1 MFNDQTITGCLLT
14 YLLTLRCSLF
24 SLFKLART
32 PPNLPAHIST
42 PLHMLQTSFSP
53 PSHTM
58 LHLHSHHSILLSS
71 PQSDPATSRPLIPLT
86 HSTVPSKPKSKP
98 KPQYLCQILPY
109 RLYST
114 KTGLKCTSAASTL
127 DLYSNGTAIGT
138 NFVLQGLVSGPV
150 LHVVLYKQG
159 AVFPV
164 AGMRDSQET
173 SAAPNLDL
181 Y

>member
-1 MFNDQTITGCLLT
+1 VLIHAPLQSRLLKHLKPHLLTKKQLLTLSCPFTQRKVLLLSLHTGNQDMRDLYSMINQSQDACLLT

-58 LHLHSHHSILLSS
+58 LHLHSHHSIHLSS
-71 PQSDPATSRPLIPLT
+71 PQSDPPTPRPLIPLAR
-86 HSTVPSKPKSKP
+86 STTTSKPKSKP
-98 KPQYLCQILPY
+98 KPLYLCQILPY

-114 KTGLKCTSAASTL
+114 KTGPK
-127 DLYSNGTAIGT
+127 
-138 NFVLQGLVSGPV
+138 
-150 LHVVLYKQG
+150 
-159 AVFPV
+159 
-164 AGMRDSQET
+164 RD
-173 SAAPNLDL
+173 
-181 Y
+181 